1 MLVPEG
7 AMAAR
12 GEMLM
17 AFFVLFELSGR
28 PDRSACGSI
37 MSCAHRSRRRKQD
50 LAWP

>member
-12 GEMLM
+12 GGMLM
-17 AFFVLFELSGR
+17 AFFVLFVLSGR
-28 PDRSACGSI
+28 PDRSAYDSI
-37 MSCAHRSRRRKQD
+37 VSRAHPCCRREQD